1 MSDLSLTQPKLKE
14 CPFCGGNARLWVEA
28 GINIDVWGYA
38 ECDLCEARGAW
49 APSVAA
55 AAEKWNRRAGDEA
68 NLSTSQRSNQ
78 K

>member
-38 ECDLCEARGAW
+38 ECDLCEARVAW
-49 APSVAA
+49 
-55 AAEKWNRRAGDEA
+55 
-68 NLSTSQRSNQ
+68 
-78 K
+78 

>member
-49 APSVAA
+49 APSWETPASSP
-55 AAEKWNRRAGDEA
+55 R
-68 NLSTSQRSNQ
+68 
-78 K
+78 

>member
-1 MSDLSLTQPKLKE
+1 SP
-14 CPFCGGNARLWVEA
+14 GNPGRF
-28 GINIDVWGYA
+28 
-38 ECDLCEARGAW
+38 RAW

-68 NLSTSQRSNQ
+68 NLSASQRSNQ